1 MSLNQHRCIEKI
13 AQCELMFRCNYLKVY
28 LIDDFNKFEIK
39 KQHINKYLL
48 SYIFRGS
55 KIK

>member
-28 LIDDFNKFEIK
+28 LIDDFNKFKIK
-39 KQHINKYLL
+39 NQHINKYLL